1 MAADSKPPPITR
13 KPRKAAEPTF
23 DLILLGGGQSERFRA
38 EAEGEA
44 TPKQFQ
50 ILGDAPVFIHALRAF
65 LSLGCFRQAIFAVP
79 EEHEPL
85 AQELMDEYL
94 RDERKA
100 VLRVVHGGT
109 RRQDSSRIALEAAA
123 ELQPLPTRVVIHDA
137 CRPFLSA
144 EFRERIREKLYD
156 RSLGAWIPTVPV
168 VDTLKRVEEGQVV
181 ETVDRGLLQRVQTPQ
196 IFDFELIR
204 GLAQKV
210 YAEAPD
216 RVFTDDASLCEDFG
230 TKVGTFLGDPR
241 NLKLTY
247 RFELETLRLFFP
259 EPRASAMG
267 DSSPKLPS

>member
-1 MAADSKPPPITR
+1 MADDSKPPSRP
-13 KPRKAAEPTF
+13 KSRKAAEPTF

-38 EAEGEA
+38 EAAQEA
-44 TPKQFQ
+44 APKQFEL
-50 ILGDAPVFIHALRAF
+50 LGGAPVFIHALRAF

-79 EEHEPL
+79 EAHEPL

-94 RDERKA
+94 RDERKT
-100 VLRVVHGGT
+100 VLRVVHGGA
-109 RRQDSSRIALEAAA
+109 RRQDSARIALEAAA

-137 CRPFLSA
+137 CRPFLGP

-156 RSLGAWIPTVPV
+156 RSFPAWIPTVPV
-168 VDTLKRVEEGQVV
+168 VDTLKRVEDGQVV

-196 IFDFELIR
+196 IFDFELVR
-204 GLAQKV
+204 GLAERA
-210 YAEAPD
+210 YTEAPE

-230 TKVGTFLGDPR
+230 VKVGTFTGDPR

-259 EPRASAMG
+259 EPATGAG
-267 DSSPKLPS
+267 DASPKLPS

>member
-1 MAADSKPPPITR
+1 MPVPP
-13 KPRKAAEPTF
+13 PTF

-38 EAEGEA
+38 ESDDESS

-79 EEHEPL
+79 HEHEPL

-94 RDERKA
+94 REERKA
-100 VLRVVHGGT
+100 LLRVVHGGA

-123 ELQPLPTRVVIHDA
+123 ELEPAPTRVVIHDA
-137 CRPFLSA
+137 CRPFLSP

-156 RSLGAWIPTVPV
+156 RSFPAWIPTVPV

-181 ETVDRGLLQRVQTPQ
+181 ETVDRGALQRVQTPQ

-204 GLAQKV
+204 GLADRVDQ
-210 YAEAPD
+210 EAPE
-216 RVFTDDASLCEDFG
+216 RVFTDDASLCEDFQ
-230 TKVGTFLGDPR
+230 TPVGTFLGDPR

-247 RFELETLRLFFP
+247 RFELDTLRLFFP
-259 EPRASAMG
+259 EPVALAAPG
-267 DSSPKLPS
+267 ETPPKLTPN